1 MKTPEQAAS
10 KDLRSKAALGTGVL
24 SEYVLATRQSAT
36 KNMSLFSSPLATRE
50 RLLDFLFGH
59 GDAHAGALFLEQ
71 HKNA

>member
-24 SEYVLATRQSAT
+24 SEYVLARQSAT
-36 KNMSLFSSPLATRE
+36 KDMSLFSSPLATRE
-50 RLLDFLFGH
+50 RLLDFLFGY
-59 GDAHAGALFLEQ
+59 GNAHAGALFLEQ